1 MYINSGLENSDIH
14 KSLVNVTGLESE
26 LALSILNFAYLH
38 GGCIAGSC
46 ALAMYLER
54 NNMPSF
60 RPGDIDIYIPSRT
73 GRYSLEERKKEEPP
87 DMPYPHRPFL
97 DDAYRAWYS
106 SKNFGKNASHWNDID
121 KMFLTEFSQYY
132 ERVSYLYT
140 NNRIDSYYLDT
151 DHLPNMDNLKENE
164 KKEMFGLL
172 WTTITKFKRRH
183 PRFDDTNLHW
193 SVQTGFRTP
202 SSTTRY
208 NGETYKQY
216 DGQNYDYS
224 KECNSPS
231 IMFCSTPPGQQEIQL
246 IFLKEDVDVH
256 QYIAKNYDFSVCKV
270 YTSLQTLKQEHK
282 LVSLHEESI
291 KNRILNIPNNW
302 KYITFAACFKTV
314 TRRFIK
320 YTQRGF
326 IPMHYKAF
334 EEPMLK
340 KQAIYDTMK
349 NSSMKLNAGIVSDSI
364 RMRQQSLENAIEKDY
379 FDAASNGWRN
389 FSQEKSSTPLAD
401 SYRKMTIMLKQ
412 YLYYKI
418 LQTYGEN
425 RHQSPRSRDYPGI
438 STSDDE
444 SSSEDE
450 ERHRAALRRGARVR
464 RINAVPENGYEN
476 FNQEKA
482 DGIWISLDEDI
493 SNLIA
498 DFKNFDMVNFWK
510 SSPGKAILR
519 QISDIP
525 ARGERDAESD
535 EVLTF
540 SDEDLILSKSILTF
554 FLEDIRILLGRALWF
569 LYDKTIRIR
578 NPDLAAWPDYLYV
591 YVSKEHP
598 SWLARELEVFN
609 DDGSIKNEFN
619 PSEFLA
625 EISEPAIN
633 RIYRKRAS
641 TRANEGVDESKSH
654 DSFEEYSDDV
664 LLHADAAALLRDGTL
679 RDYEYSDLTARLRE
693 LSQRGVAPG
702 GDAYNK
708 DPHDIHMRTLI
719 SNMEGLQG
727 LGTHNKEAVVRKIRS
742 NLRGGKKK
750 KLRRI
755 IKKIN

>member
-46 ALAMYLER
+46 ALAMYLEK

-73 GRYSLEERKKEEPP
+73 GRYRLEERQKEEPP
-87 DMPYPHRPFL
+87 DMPYPHTPFL

-106 SKNFGKNASHWNDID
+106 SKNFGKNPSHWSDID

-132 ERVSYLYT
+132 ERVGDLYK
-140 NNRIDSYYLDT
+140 NNRIKGYYLDT
-151 DHLPNMDNLKENE
+151 DHLPNMDNLKEDE

-172 WTTITKFKRRH
+172 WTTITQFKRRH

-193 SVQTGFRTP
+193 SERR
-202 SSTTRY
+202 TTRY
-208 NGETYKQY
+208 NGDTYKQS
-216 DGQNYDYS
+216 GLNYATPRRPGL
-224 KECNSPS
+224 CNTRN

-246 IFLKEDVDVH
+246 IFLKENVDVS
-256 QYIAKNYDFSVCKV
+256 QYIAKNYDFYVCKV
-270 YTSLQTLKQEHK
+270 YTSLQALKQENK

-320 YTQRGF
+320 YTERGF

-334 EEPMLK
+334 EAPLLK
-340 KQAIYDTMK
+340 KKALYDGMK
-349 NSSMKLNAGIVSDSI
+349 NSSLKLNAGVVSDSI

-379 FDAASNGWRN
+379 IDAASNGWRN

-418 LQTYGEN
+418 LQTYEEN
-425 RHQSPRSRDYPGI
+425 PKRRYASSYTDDRYAYYRYASSG
-438 STSDDE
+438 DE
-444 SSSEDE
+444 SSSEDD
-450 ERHRAALRRGARVR
+450 ATRRT
-464 RINAVPENGYEN
+464 AVPENGSES
-476 FNQEKA
+476 FNRDKA

-498 DFKNFDMVNFWK
+498 DFKKFDMVKFWK

-519 QISDIP
+519 QISNIP

-535 EVLTF
+535 DVLTF

-554 FLEDIRILLGRALWF
+554 FLEDIRNLLGRALWF
-569 LYDKTIRIR
+569 LYDKTIQIR
-578 NPDLAAWPDYLYV
+578 DPEGTWRDYLSV
-591 YVSKEHP
+591 DVSKEHP

-619 PSEFLA
+619 QSEFLA

-633 RIYRKRAS
+633 RIYRNRA
-641 TRANEGVDESKSH
+641 APPADEGVEESKSP
-654 DSFEEYSDDV
+654 DSFEEHGDV
-664 LLHADAAALLRDGTL
+664 LLHADAAALLRDGSL
-679 RDYEYSDLTARLRE
+679 PHYEYSDQTARLRE
-693 LSQRGVAPG
+693 LSQHSAAPA

-708 DPHDIHMRTLI
+708 DPDDIHIRTLI
-719 SNMEGLQG
+719 GNIEDLQG
-727 LGTHNKEAVVRKIRS
+727 LGTHNKETVVRKIRS

-755 IKKIN
+755 IRKNN